1 MASHLTLCTAFILSL
16 YGLVR
21 WAKKL
26 FSNLFSARYVHM
38 GIRVVMRNPSPR
50 VLEMLKLCSHTR
62 LPCDSHPDLIQSQTQ
77 LDWKNFDGIKTCLRG
92 GLALPPY
99 LTSFH
104 GTLTSTDTTVRHKS
118 TNYSIKGQSS
128 YAQWRGC
135 HFSDPPISVMLQPAF
150 THEQK
155 PEIPALPHLRKQF
168 IQSGESTFNSEIL
181 DLRFRGVD
189 PLSHHFTLSHKP
201 PRFSMTGSW
210 CQ

>member
-16 YGLVR
+16 YGLVC

-38 GIRVVMRNPSPR
+38 GIRVVMRNSSPR
-50 VLEMLKLCSHTR
+50 VLEILKLCSHTR

-77 LDWKNFDGIKTCLRG
+77 LDWKNFDGIKTCLQG
-92 GLALPPY
+92 GLALSPY

-128 YAQWRGC
+128 YAQEEVVTVLIHLSVSCSSLPSLMNKSLRYLHSPTCG
-135 HFSDPPISVMLQPAF
+135 SSSSKVGSPPLTV
-150 THEQK
+150 
-155 PEIPALPHLRKQF
+155 
-168 IQSGESTFNSEIL
+168 
-181 DLRFRGVD
+181 RF
-189 PLSHHFTLSHKP
+189 
-201 PRFSMTGSW
+201 
-210 CQ
+210 